1 MDKDI
6 TRRTFAATGLVTG
19 FTLATG
25 PLNAAAIVTDTRGID
40 AGEVSVAV
48 ADGHIPAY
56 RARPERRHDAPVVL
70 VVQEIFGVHEHIKD
84 LCRRLAR
91 PAITPSRRRSMRAS
105 AIPGKYD
112 MAHAKDLMTDIVSRV
127 PGQRSDER
135 SGFDGGVRQRR
146 RRGCGEARDHRFLL
160 GGRVVW
166 LYTAHSRD
174 VKAGV
179 AWYGPLAGTP
189 NALRPHT
196 ATELAGDLH
205 APVLG
210 LYAGLDKGI
219 TAADIDAMRAALA
232 KTGKTASRIDVFPDA
247 QHGFNAD
254 YRDSYNEKDA
264 KDAGHGCWPGSRRTV
279 SPSARTPGLR
289 WRSRS
294 GRSTTRRRARRGHA
308 HVGDGAH
315 HFLGVTL
322 GGGLR
327 QLHRRD
333 RAARR
338 RHRDDGEACARA
350 RLQRLAQRP
359 HRGSVDSRRSGDR
372 SGSRPAAF
380 LGGDL
385 HDARHLRRRIAAPS
399 SAP

>member
-56 RARPERRHDAPVVL
+56 RARPERKHDAPVVL

-84 LCRRLAR
+84 LCRRLAKTGYY
-91 PAITPSRRRSMRAS
+91 AIAPSLYARFGD
-105 AIPGKYD
+105 PGKYD
-112 MAHAKDLMTDIVSRV
+112 MAHAKDLMTDIVSKV
-127 PGQRSDER
+127 PDNEVMSDLDSTVAFAKGEGADTAKLAIT
-135 SGFDGGVRQRR
+135 GF
-146 RRGCGEARDHRFLL
+146 CW

-166 LYTAHSRD
+166 LYTAHSPD

-196 ATELAGDLH
+196 ATELVGDLH

-232 KTGKTASRIDVFPDA
+232 KAGKTTSRIDVFPDA

-264 KDAGHGCWPGSRRTV
+264 KDGWSRML
-279 SPSARTPGLR
+279 AWFKANG
-289 WRSRS
+289 
-294 GRSTTRRRARRGHA
+294 
-308 HVGDGAH
+308 VG
-315 HFLGVTL
+315 
-322 GGGLR
+322 
-327 QLHRRD
+327 
-333 RAARR
+333 
-338 RHRDDGEACARA
+338 
-350 RLQRLAQRP
+350 
-359 HRGSVDSRRSGDR
+359 
-372 SGSRPAAF
+372 
-380 LGGDL
+380 
-385 HDARHLRRRIAAPS
+385 
-399 SAP
+399 

>member
-84 LCRRLAR
+84 LCRRLAKTGYY
-91 PAITPSRRRSMRAS
+91 AIAPSLYARFGD
-105 AIPGKYD
+105 PGKYD
-112 MAHAKDLMTDIVSRV
+112 MAHAKDLMTDIVSKV
-127 PGQRSDER
+127 PDNEVMSDLDSAVAFAKGEGADTAKLAIT
-135 SGFDGGVRQRR
+135 GF
-146 RRGCGEARDHRFLL
+146 CW

-166 LYTAHSRD
+166 LYTAHSPD

-219 TAADIDAMRAALA
+219 TAVDIDAMRAALA
-232 KTGKTASRIDVFPDA
+232 KAGKTTSRIDVFADA

-264 KDAGHGCWPGSRRTV
+264 KEGWSRML
-279 SPSARTPGLR
+279 AWFKANG
-289 WRSRS
+289 
-294 GRSTTRRRARRGHA
+294 
-308 HVGDGAH
+308 VG
-315 HFLGVTL
+315 
-322 GGGLR
+322 
-327 QLHRRD
+327 
-333 RAARR
+333 
-338 RHRDDGEACARA
+338 
-350 RLQRLAQRP
+350 
-359 HRGSVDSRRSGDR
+359 
-372 SGSRPAAF
+372 
-380 LGGDL
+380 
-385 HDARHLRRRIAAPS
+385 
-399 SAP
+399 